1 MNNKLR
7 SAARRYLRSRWPI
20 VCFCGAAVLLVV
32 AEVFST
38 SLGVLLI
45 AIVTVSASAFVAGFS
60 ARMRREFPRLDEY
73 RRSEYAAVWNELS
86 YEMPQAMKA
95 AAGELGEDGLRKAG
109 AKVASRMRSRVTID
123 ASTDVL
129 EIGCGVARVGWALAG
144 DCRSWIGTDI
154 SKNML
159 DHAAKRLAA
168 FDNVSF
174 VELSNSGLHEIP
186 SASVDLVYC
195 TNMLP
200 HLSETD
206 RWRYVCEAQRVLR
219 PGGVLYID
227 TVALDSQ
234 EGWAMLENNFRL
246 RQVGIRPP
254 YEPLPSTDEEFLCY
268 FRRAGFVD
276 VRVERE
282 GSLLIAIGATAARI
296 EPANQAVAQDIDV
309 SITARLLNRPHRE
322 IPKSSNYSG

>member
-1 MNNKLR
+1 ML
-7 SAARRYLRSRWPI
+7 
-20 VCFCGAAVLLVV
+20 CFCAAAVLTGAVT
-32 AEVFST
+32 FQT
-38 SLGVLLI
+38 SRAVLLI
-45 AIVTVSASAFVAGFS
+45 AVVTTLASAFVLGYSIRIRA
-60 ARMRREFPRLDEY
+60 EIPRLDEY

-86 YEMPQAMKA
+86 HGLPQAMWA
-95 AAGELGEDGLRKAG
+95 AAGEPNEEGLRKAG
-109 AKVASRMRSRVTID
+109 AAVVARMRSRVRID

-129 EIGCGVARVGWALAG
+129 EIGCGVGRVGWALAG
-144 DCRSWIGTDI
+144 MCRSWIGTDI
-154 SKNML
+154 SRNML
-159 DHAAKRLAA
+159 EHASKRLAG

-174 VELSNSGLHEIP
+174 VELSKSGLQEIP
-186 SASVDLVYC
+186 TASVDLVYC

-206 RWRYVCEAQRVLR
+206 RWRYVSEAQRVLR

-246 RQVGIRPP
+246 RQAGSRPP

-282 GSLLIAIGATAARI
+282 GSLLIAIGATPVSPEPDRQAAARAGEERI
-296 EPANQAVAQDIDV
+296 ATH
-309 SITARLLNRPHRE
+309 S
-322 IPKSSNYSG
+322 